1 MSFEQLLSGVS
12 DDALRAVAIHWN
24 EARGQRR
31 MPGWPDIRP
40 GAIVRQLPIVW
51 SWKYDRETGAFV
63 GRLAGEEIVEAFGE
77 SLRGKTA
84 EEFFRNRGGE
94 TIIARHRQVV
104 LAPCYFHGTGA
115 VFAHAG
121 RIVVGERIILPLAAD
136 GENADGILGATVY
149 RYLKQ
154 GLEGS
159 TGGANLSDESGTYV
173 AL

>member
-12 DDALRAVAIHWN
+12 EGALRAVAIHWN

-51 SWKYDRETGAFV
+51 SWKYDREADLFV

-94 TIIARHRQVV
+94 AIVARHRQVV
-104 LAPCYFHGTGA
+104 LMPCYFHGTGA

-136 GENADGILGATVY
+136 GETPDGILGATVY
-149 RYLKQ
+149 RYLKPA
-154 GLEGS
+154 S
-159 TGGANLSDESGTYV
+159 DAGGANLTDESGTFV
-173 AL
+173 PL